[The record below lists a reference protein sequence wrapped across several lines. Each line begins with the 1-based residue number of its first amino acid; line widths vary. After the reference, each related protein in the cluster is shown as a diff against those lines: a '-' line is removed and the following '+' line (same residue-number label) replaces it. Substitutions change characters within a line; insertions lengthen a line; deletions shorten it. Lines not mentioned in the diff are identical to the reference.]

1 LPNFW
6 TFISVIGGIKM
17 AAKNLIAVDLGA
29 SSGRLISG
37 TFDQGKIVLKEQFRF
52 SNQPIEINGSLYWDY
67 LKIIQEI
74 KYGLSIAEKDLGQI
88 ESLSVDTWGVDYGL
102 LDQEGELVR
111 TPHSYRDARTTKTED
126 QFNRVFSTQALF
138 EQTGVQKNVI
148 NTINQLFAEFN
159 QRPYLRKQVANIL
172 LMPNL
177 IEYFLSGVKSNEFTI
192 ASTSGLLD
200 QKSQQLQPDILKQLG
215 LKASM
220 FGEISRQGAVLG
232 PILPAIKNEVGL
244 KSEIQIINAVGHDTA
259 AAVLALPI
267 EKQNQHQT
275 AFISC
280 GTWSI
285 VGIQTDVPVINELVV
300 EQGLTNEGCFGGGNR
315 LLSNITGLWIV
326 QELQKEWSFQGE
338 MIPYTDMV
346 DLAKEAADISSFIN
360 PQAPEFISPGN
371 MAAKVEQF
379 LTRTHQEQPKTKG
392 ELLKVI
398 YQSLALSYAQTIQL
412 LEQCSQTTIQSV
424 YMFGGGIQNDYLV
437 QLTADYTQKTI
448 VIGPVEASVMGNIL
462 GQLIVAQQISEQDR
476 MAILQHSFSE
486 KRVRPSDNTKNQRL
500 TDLIVFKSIIEN
512 SINHI
517 SKVGR

>member
-1 LPNFW
+1 
-6 TFISVIGGIKM
+6 M
-17 AAKNLIAVDLGA
+17 AIKNLIAVDLGA

-37 TFDQGKIVLKEQFRF
+37 TFDRNRITLKEQFRF

-111 TPHSYRDARTTKTED
+111 TPHSYRDARTTETKT
-126 QFNRVFSTQALF
+126 QFEMTFENCQLF
-138 EQTGVQKNVI
+138 EKTGVQSNVI
-148 NTINQLFAEFN
+148 NTINQLFAEFSK
-159 QRPYLRKQVANIL
+159 RPYLRAQVASIL
-172 LMPNL
+172 FMPNL
-177 IEYFLSGVKSNEFTI
+177 IEYFLSGIKSNEFTI

-200 QKSQQLQPDILKQLG
+200 QKSRQLQPTVLKQLQIQP
-215 LKASM
+215 AV
-220 FGEISRQGAVLG
+220 FGEINQHGAVLG

-244 KSEIQIINAVGHDTA
+244 KSDIQVINAVGHDTA

-267 EKQNQHQT
+267 EKQYQHQT

-285 VGIQTDVPVINELVV
+285 VGIQTDTPVINELVAKN
-300 EQGLTNEGCFGGGNR
+300 GLTNEGCFGGGNR

-338 MIPYTDMV
+338 MISYGDMV
-346 DLAKEAADISSFIN
+346 NLAKAARDIPSFIN
-360 PQAPEFISPGN
+360 PKAPTFATPGK
-371 MAAKVEQF
+371 MAEKVEQF
-379 LTRTHQEQPKTKG
+379 LTKTNQEQPQSKG

-412 LEQCSQTTIQSV
+412 LEDCSQATIQTIH
-424 YMFGGGIQNDYLV
+424 MFGGGIQNEYLV
-437 QLTADYTQKTI
+437 QLTADYTQKAV
-448 VIGPVEASVMGNIL
+448 VIGPVEASVMGNIV
-462 GQLIVAQQISEQDR
+462 GQLMVTHQLSEADEVTVLKNSFATKKIQPNQQPVA
-476 MAILQHSFSE
+476 LQAQLAKF
-486 KRVRPSDNTKNQRL
+486 N
-500 TDLIVFKSIIEN
+500 DLIQ
-512 SINHI
+512 
-517 SKVGR
+517 